1 MAAEYLSG
9 GIPVAC
15 VIESTS
21 SVRAA
26 AVVNAPEWT
35 LNAAR

>member
-1 MAAEYLSG
+1 VLAAYLSG

-21 SVRAA
+21 SVSVA

-35 LNAAR
+35 LSAAR